1 MKTVPRYVVFE
12 LGKWFLISLTALTLI
27 IVVFGVAQEAMK
39 RSLPPGQVLLLIP
52 YVLPDALRMAV
63 PATLL
68 LSTASVFGRL
78 SSSNE
83 ITALKSLGITPLAL
97 FTPLWVGAFLISLA
111 TVWLNDIAA
120 SWGREGVKQV
130 VLDSVEEIAYGM
142 LRSQRQ
148 YGNNRFSI
156 NVRDVQDR
164 KLIKPIVVVQGKQS
178 LTISAEEAELV
189 SDQEKSVF
197 KVILTNASI
206 DFESKVAGRFPNTP
220 YELEIPL
227 AEATDI
233 APGRAPPSWLALAEI
248 HRQVP
253 GQEER
258 IRQYEVQ
265 MAEIAASRMIVGDI
279 EDLAGNEWETR
290 ANALAGMKERLYRLK
305 TEPHRRWSAGFSCLC
320 FVWVGAPMAVWL
332 RNRDFLTSFF
342 LCFLPILVVYYPL
355 LAFGIDAAKS
365 GTLPPSIVWLGN
377 VLLVAWGF
385 ILLRKVIRY

>member
-1 MKTVPRYVVFE
+1 MKTVPRYVIFE
-12 LGKWFLISLTALTLI
+12 LGKWFLVSLTALTLI

-39 RSLPPGQVLLLIP
+39 RNLPPGQVLLLIP

-97 FTPLWVGAFLISLA
+97 FTPLWVGAFLVSLI
-111 TVWLNDIAA
+111 TVWLNDVAA

-130 VLDSVEEIAYGM
+130 VLESVEEIAYGM
-142 LRSQRQ
+142 LRTQRQ

-156 NVRDVQDR
+156 NVRDVEDR
-164 KLIKPIVVVQGKQS
+164 KLIKPLVVVQGKQN

-189 SDQEKSVF
+189 SDPKNGVF
-197 KVILTNASI
+197 KIILKNGSV
-206 DFESKVAGRFPNTP
+206 DFEGKVAFQFPNTT
-220 YELEIPL
+220 YEQEIPL
-227 AEATDI
+227 SEATSI
-233 APGRAPPSWLALAEI
+233 SPGRAPPSWLALSEI
-248 HRQVP
+248 KRQMP
-253 GQEER
+253 QQEDR
-258 IRQYEVQ
+258 IRRHEAQI
-265 MAEIAASRMIVGDI
+265 AEIAACRMIVGDI
-279 EDLAGNEWETR
+279 DDLAGSEWETR
-290 ANALAGMKERLYRLK
+290 AKALDGMKERLCRLK

-320 FVWVGAPMAVWL
+320 FIWVGAPMAIWL

-377 VLLVAWGF
+377 VLLVVWGF
-385 ILLRKVIRY
+385 VLLRKVIRY